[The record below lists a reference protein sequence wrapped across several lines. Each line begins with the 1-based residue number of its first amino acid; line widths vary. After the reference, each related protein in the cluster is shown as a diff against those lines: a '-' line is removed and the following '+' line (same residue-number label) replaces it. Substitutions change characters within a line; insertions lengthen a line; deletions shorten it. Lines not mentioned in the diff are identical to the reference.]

1 MELNNFARIGKG
13 VISKSIGLQNNYKEV
28 FSKNGEVLNEQ
39 KSMCRDCPVHK
50 LKEELRLLGLTEEAS
65 QIHEKCR
72 ECSSSVWESSYT
84 IHTRYVNEKNR
95 YGYQPTLKANAIKLF
110 LLYHFLQP
118 DGNGF
123 LKNISIS
130 LESD

>member
-123 LKNISIS
+123 PEKYQR
-130 LESD
+130 ESSGG